1 MVLDRTLTVT
11 AWNRRSEGLWGL
23 RSEEVVGQNVF
34 TLDIGLPVEGLRP
47 LIQQCLTGAT
57 GAIAADGRVIEA
69 INRRGARIECRV
81 SGTALLGS
89 DRVVHGVILVIQE
102 VRP

>member
-1 MVLDRTLTVT
+1 
-11 AWNRRSEGLWGL
+11 
-23 RSEEVVGQNVF
+23 
-34 TLDIGLPVEGLRP
+34 LRP